1 MKWKKLNELEIEKIE
16 VLDNLKFELEYE
28 WQKNRYCKRSDS
40 YEDEVELRIEA
51 KVRIDEINRLKE
63 GVRNNE
69 DILLSNE
76 TKIGLLLT
84 DLKYE
89 EEDIMNDIMTSE
101 KKLRKLRILSLY
113 IIRIK
118 NLILS
123 A

>member
-1 MKWKKLNELEIEKIE
+1 MK
-16 VLDNLKFELEYE
+16 
-28 WQKNRYCKRSDS
+28 
-40 YEDEVELRIEA
+40 
-51 KVRIDEINRLKE
+51 
-63 GVRNNE
+63 NNE